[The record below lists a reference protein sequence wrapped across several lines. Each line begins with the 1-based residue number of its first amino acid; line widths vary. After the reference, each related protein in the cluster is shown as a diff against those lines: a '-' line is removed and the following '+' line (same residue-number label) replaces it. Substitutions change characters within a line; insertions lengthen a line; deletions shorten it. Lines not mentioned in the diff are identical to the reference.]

1 MTGSPPDLG
10 QSVDALRS
18 RTSPKRRAAAKRLRR
33 LKDPAAGP
41 ALLDA
46 LRREVQDPRTWE
58 TQYQMIMALGE
69 SGHEPALPVLRELAR
84 RNFEATI
91 VYVALG
97 DAIVRLGRLSGDD
110 SAPVLEMMSTSN
122 RMLIDGAFRAVA
134 MLQLALDP
142 QTIEAIIDHVASL
155 DPNDGLRFWVASAAA
170 GWSGTSVDH
179 FLGACAAS
187 PREDVRTA
195 ALSSQ
200 QKKYRQWR
208 PL

>member
-1 MTGSPPDLG
+1 MGSSPDLG
-10 QSVDALRS
+10 QAVEALRGP
-18 RTSPKRRAAAKRLRR
+18 TDPTRRAAAKRLRR

-46 LRREVQDPRTWE
+46 LRQEVQDPRTWE

-69 SGHEPALPVLRELAR
+69 SGYEPALPALRALAQR
-84 RNFEATI
+84 DFEATML
-91 VYVALG
+91 YVALG
-97 DAIVRLGRLSGDD
+97 DAIVRLGGRSGDGA
-110 SAPVLEMMSTSN
+110 APVLELMATSN
-122 RMLIDGAFRAVA
+122 SMLIDGAFRAVA
-134 MLQLALDP
+134 MLRLALDSR
-142 QTIEAIIDHVASL
+142 TIEAIIDHVASL
-155 DPNDGLRFWVASAAA
+155 DPSDALRFWVAAAAA

-179 FLGACAAS
+179 FLAVCATS

-200 QKKYRQWR
+200 QRKYRRWR